1 MSSSTL
7 TERFDKLL
15 APYAVKNAGKH
26 NREYPEKEMPTK
38 LPFQRDRDRV
48 IHCKAFRRL
57 RQKTQVIVNPK
68 DDHFRNRLSHTLEG
82 VQIGR
87 SICRALQLNEDLAEA
102 AMLAHDLGHPPFG
115 HEGEFALN
123 EIITPFGFKFDHNKH
138 GHRIVTKLERN
149 YPDFPGLNLTEETL
163 TALQKHETP
172 WGNHGEK
179 KLPHR
184 FHLEAQVIDLAD
196 EIAYYSH
203 DIDDALRAGFLTFD
217 DFFQIKI
224 GAKVLELIKGRY
236 PGLDKRNLAY
246 QPQIIRSVIHILV
259 NDIID
264 HTKKRLEAF
273 NINSLDKVY
282 ALNIP
287 IVTHS
292 DEISVLKKELRET
305 LFAKFYHSDTVL
317 KHTEEGKDLLKEL
330 FTRLHDSPKLLPE
343 KTRSLIDNPDPLA
356 IVVKDYIAGMTD
368 NFAKDLVLKLQQSL
382 L

>member
-7 TERFDKLL
+7 AERFDRVL

-26 NREYPEKEMPTK
+26 HREYPEKEMLTK

-82 VQIGR
+82 SQIGR
-87 SICRALQLNEDLAEA
+87 GICRALQLNEDLAEA

-123 EIITPFGFKFDHNKH
+123 EIITPLGYKFDHNKH
-138 GHRIVTKLERN
+138 GYRIVTKLERN

-172 WGNHGEK
+172 WGNNGET
-179 KLPHR
+179 KLPHK

-217 DFFQIKI
+217 DFYQVKI
-224 GAKVLELIKGRY
+224 GAKVRELIKTRY
-236 PGLDKRNLAY
+236 PNIDENNLAY
-246 QPQIIRSVIHILV
+246 QPQIIRSVIHILIS
-259 NDIID
+259 DIIN
-264 HTKKRLEAF
+264 HTKERLEAF
-273 NINSLDKVY
+273 NINTLDKVY

-292 DEISVLKKELRET
+292 DEIAAMKKELKET

-330 FTRLHDSPKLLPE
+330 YTRLHDSPQLMPE

-368 NFAKDLVLKLQQSL
+368 PFAKDLVLRLRQSL
-382 L
+382 I